1 MFIKSVIDDRGLSGK
16 VTFVAA
22 NDMGSGEELFVLS
35 AGEVSRLPFPLDE
48 GSEVDENI
56 YDTLKAASERTGAL
70 TEAARIL
77 SIGQRSR
84 RTLLYKLKTKGYSP
98 EAAEHAVKI
107 LEKKGYLNSEFRLFH
122 LTDQETK
129 EIDYHYHDFDKITI
143 FIRGKVNYMI
153 EGRSYDLKPYDIVL
167 VKQGDIHKLTVDN
180 SCPYERIIV
189 YISPNFMNA
198 YQTESYDLSYCF
210 QKADQE
216 HSNVLRIPSPEKS
229 SLFRSISNLEH
240 SFTDGGYASELYRQV
255 MFLEFMIHLN
265 RAVRKNRLEY
275 IDTVNCNEKVLA
287 ILDYVGEHLCEN
299 LSIDLIAGQF
309 YISKYYMMR
318 LFKQETGY
326 TLGQYISQKRLLLA
340 KELLSS
346 GVPGT
351 QVCYDCGF
359 KDYSTFS
366 RAYKQLFGVT
376 PSGRTCP

>member
-1 MFIKSVIDDRGLSGK
+1 M
-16 VTFVAA
+16 
-22 NDMGSGEELFVLS
+22 EQ
-35 AGEVSRLPFPLDE
+35 
-48 GSEVDENI
+48 
-56 YDTLKAASERTGAL
+56 Y
-70 TEAARIL
+70 
-77 SIGQRSR
+77 
-84 RTLLYKLKTKGYSP
+84 
-98 EAAEHAVKI
+98 
-107 LEKKGYLNSEFRLFH
+107 EKKGYLNSEFRLFH

-129 EIDYHYHDFDKITI
+129 EVDYHYHDFDKITI

-167 VKQGDIHKLTVDN
+167 VKQGDIHRLTVDN

-198 YQTESYDLSYCF
+198 YQTDNYDLSYCF
-210 QKADQE
+210 QKAAKRTFQC
-216 HSNVLRIPSPEKS
+216 SAYPI
-229 SLFRSISNLEH
+229 FRKKLSVSCSISQLEH

-275 IDTVNCNEKVLA
+275 IDTDNCNERCSPS
-287 ILDYVGEHLCEN
+287 LDYVGEHLCEN
-299 LSIDLIAGQF
+299 LSIDLIADQF

-340 KELLSS
+340 KELLST
-346 GVPGT
+346 GAPGT

>member
-1 MFIKSVIDDRGLSGK
+1 M
-16 VTFVAA
+16 
-22 NDMGSGEELFVLS
+22 EQ
-35 AGEVSRLPFPLDE
+35 
-48 GSEVDENI
+48 
-56 YDTLKAASERTGAL
+56 Y
-70 TEAARIL
+70 
-77 SIGQRSR
+77 
-84 RTLLYKLKTKGYSP
+84 
-98 EAAEHAVKI
+98 
-107 LEKKGYLNSEFRLFH
+107 EKKGYLNSEFRLFH

-129 EIDYHYHDFDKITI
+129 EVDYHYHDFDKITI

-167 VKQGDIHKLTVDN
+167 VKQGDIHRLTVDN

-198 YQTESYDLSYCF
+198 YQTDNYDLSYCF
-210 QKADQE
+210 QKAAKE
-216 HSNVLRIPSPEKS
+216 HSNVLR
-229 SLFRSISNLEH
+229 
-240 SFTDGGYASELYRQV
+240 

-275 IDTVNCNEKVLA
+275 IDTDNCNEKVLA

-299 LSIDLIAGQF
+299 LSIDLIADQF

-340 KELLSS
+340 KELLST
-346 GVPGT
+346 GAPGT